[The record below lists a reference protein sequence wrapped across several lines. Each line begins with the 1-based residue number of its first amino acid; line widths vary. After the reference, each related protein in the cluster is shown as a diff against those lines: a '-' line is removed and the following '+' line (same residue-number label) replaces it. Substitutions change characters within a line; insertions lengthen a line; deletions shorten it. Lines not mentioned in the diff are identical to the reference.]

1 MNQRRHSRVPVAL
14 AVRFLSRGDL
24 ERDIVSDLSP
34 GGLFVRTSK
43 PLDIGTDVDL
53 ELLLADETPIHVRGR
68 VMWLRRSPDARP
80 GMGIQFTGPL
90 GPLLVEM
97 VAAVARVH

>member
-1 MNQRRHSRVPVAL
+1 MNKRQHGRITVTLS
-14 AVRFLSRGDL
+14 VRFLSRGDL

-53 ELLLADETPIHVRGR
+53 EVILADEVPVHVRGR
-68 VMWLRRSPDARP
+68 VVWLRQAPEARP
-80 GMGIQFTGPL
+80 GMGIQFTGPI

-97 VAAVARVH
+97 VAAARAR